1 MDVSQLYCLPDEDQI
16 QPRRCSGD
24 TCLFVPWYAG
34 YRQKASRNQLYQS
47 VLDQYKKFL
56 HPGMTRDTVRTYLN
70 LQHTQFGDGLLPGGG
85 NARSYKVNVGVETTG
100 KTFRREDV
108 YIALDFDKQ
117 PGENKGDPRAASP
130 PSGSD
135 VLRAIRIYRHE
146 W

>member
-1 MDVSQLYCLPDEDQI
+1 MFLNYTVFPMKIKFSLVAALVILVSLYL
-16 QPRRCSGD
+16 G
-24 TCLFVPWYAG
+24 YAG
-34 YRQKASRNQLYQS
+34 YRQKAARNQLYQS

-85 NARSYKVNVGVETTG
+85 NARSYKVNVGIETTG